1 MDLNNLEK
9 IVTRVSKFDC
19 KLLPVVKNQDI
30 KSIKNLIEFGITDL
44 GENRL
49 EELNSHQKY
58 FSDVIYHFIAP
69 LQSRKISEVL
79 LKCSVLHSVSRKKE
93 IDLISKYYSGQQIF
107 IQVNID
113 NDPNKSGI
121 DKNNVNN
128 FVDYMKSKGIEASG
142 LMCIPNIESERKI
155 VFSEMQKL
163 NDNLK
168 NKYKNY
174 SGELSMGMSDDYEIA
189 LDYGATIV
197 RIGSKIFI

>member
-30 KSIKNLIEFGITDL
+30 KSIKNLIEFGITEL

-49 EELNSHQKY
+49 EELNLHQKY
-58 FSDVIYHFIAP
+58 FSDAIYHFIAP

-168 NKYKNY
+168 NEYKNY

>member
-30 KSIKNLIEFGITDL
+30 KSIKNLIDFGITDL

-49 EELNSHQKY
+49 EELNLHQKY
-58 FSDVIYHFIAP
+58 FSDAIYHFIAP

-163 NDNLK
+163 NNNLK

>member
-49 EELNSHQKY
+49 EELNLHQKY
-58 FSDVIYHFIAP
+58 FSDAIYHFIAP

-163 NDNLK
+163 NNNLK

>member
-30 KSIKNLIEFGITDL
+30 KSIKNLIDFGITDL

-49 EELNSHQKY
+49 EELNLHQKY
-58 FSDVIYHFIAP
+58 FSDAIYHFIAP

>member
-49 EELNSHQKY
+49 EELNLHQKY
-58 FSDVIYHFIAP
+58 FSDAIYHFIAP

-113 NDPNKSGI
+113 KDPNKSGI
-121 DKNNVNN
+121 DQDIVVN
-128 FVDYMKSKGIEASG
+128 FFEYMKSKKIEPSG
-142 LMCIPNIESERKI
+142 LMCIPNVKSERNL
-155 VFSEMQKL
+155 VFSDMQKL
-163 NDNLK
+163 NDKLK
-168 NKYKNY
+168 TEFKNY
-174 SGELSMGMSDDYEIA
+174 PGELSMGMSDDYEIA

-197 RIGSKIFI
+197 RIGSKIFV

>member
-49 EELNSHQKY
+49 EELNLHQKY
-58 FSDVIYHFIAP
+58 FSDAIYHFIAP

-197 RIGSKIFI
+197 RIGSKIFT

>member
-49 EELNSHQKY
+49 EELNLHQKY
-58 FSDVIYHFIAP
+58 FSDAIYHFIAP

-168 NKYKNY
+168 NEYKNY

>member
-49 EELNSHQKY
+49 EELNLHQKY
-58 FSDVIYHFIAP
+58 FSDAIYHFIAP

-93 IDLISKYYSGQQIF
+93 IDLISKYYSDQQIF

>member
-49 EELNSHQKY
+49 EELNLHQKY
-58 FSDVIYHFIAP
+58 FSDAIYHFIAP

-128 FVDYMKSKGIEASG
+128 FVEYMESKGIEASG

>member
-1 MDLNNLEK
+1 MDLNNLQE

-19 KLLPVVKNQDI
+19 KLLPVVKNQDV
-30 KSIKNLIEFGITDL
+30 KSIKQLIDFGIKDL

-49 EELNSHQKY
+49 EELNLHQKY
-58 FSDVIYHFIAP
+58 YSEVNYHFIAP

-79 LKCSVLHSVSRKKE
+79 LKCSVLHSVSREKE

-113 NDPNKSGI
+113 KDPNKSGI
-121 DKNNVNN
+121 ARDNVGK
-128 FVDYMKSKGIEASG
+128 FFEYMKSKKINPSG
-142 LMCIPNIESERKI
+142 LMCIPNFESERKV

-163 NDNLK
+163 NDEFK
-168 NKYKNY
+168 NKFKNY
-174 SGELSMGMSDDYEIA
+174 PGELSMGMSDDYEIA

-197 RIGSKIFI
+197 RIGSKIFS

>member
-49 EELNSHQKY
+49 EELNLHQKY
-58 FSDVIYHFIAP
+58 FSDAIYHFIAP

-163 NDNLK
+163 NNNLK

-197 RIGSKIFI
+197 RIGSKIFL

>member
-49 EELNSHQKY
+49 EELNLHQKY
-58 FSDVIYHFIAP
+58 FSDAIYHFIAP

-163 NDNLK
+163 NDDLK

-197 RIGSKIFI
+197 RIGSIIFI

>member
-49 EELNSHQKY
+49 EELNLHQKY
-58 FSDVIYHFIAP
+58 FSDAIYHFIAP

-107 IQVNID
+107 IQENID

>member
-49 EELNSHQKY
+49 EELNLHQKY
-58 FSDVIYHFIAP
+58 FSDAIYHFIAP

-128 FVDYMKSKGIEASG
+128 FVDYMESKGIEASG

-163 NDNLK
+163 NDDLK

>member
-49 EELNSHQKY
+49 EELNLHQKY
-58 FSDVIYHFIAP
+58 FSDAIYHFIAP

-121 DKNNVNN
+121 NKNNVNN

-168 NKYKNY
+168 NEYKNY

>member
-49 EELNSHQKY
+49 EELNLHQKH
-58 FSDVIYHFIAP
+58 FSDAIYHFIAP

>member
-30 KSIKNLIEFGITDL
+30 KSIKNLIDFGITDL

-49 EELNSHQKY
+49 EELNLHQKY
-58 FSDVIYHFIAP
+58 FSDAIYHFIAP

-113 NDPNKSGI
+113 NDPNKSGM

>member
-49 EELNSHQKY
+49 EELNLHQKY
-58 FSDVIYHFIAP
+58 FSDAIYHFIAP

-197 RIGSKIFI
+197 RIGSKIFV

>member
-1 MDLNNLEK
+1 MDVNNLEK

-49 EELNSHQKY
+49 EELNLHQKY
-58 FSDVIYHFIAP
+58 FSDAIYHFIAP

-113 NDPNKSGI
+113 NDPNKSGM

>member
-49 EELNSHQKY
+49 EELNLHQKY
-58 FSDVIYHFIAP
+58 FSDAIYHFIAP

-197 RIGSKIFI
+197 RIGSKIFL

>member
-1 MDLNNLEK
+1 MDLNNLQE

-19 KLLPVVKNQDI
+19 KLLPVVKNQDV
-30 KSIKNLIEFGITDL
+30 KSIKQLIDFGIKDL

-49 EELNSHQKY
+49 EELNLHQKY
-58 FSDVIYHFIAP
+58 YSEVNYHFIAP

-79 LKCSVLHSVSRKKE
+79 LKCSVLHSVSREKE

-113 NDPNKSGI
+113 KDPNKSGI
-121 DKNNVNN
+121 DKNNVSNY
-128 FVDYMKSKGIEASG
+128 FEYMKSKKIEPSG
-142 LMCIPNIESERKI
+142 LMCIPNIKSERKV

-163 NDNLK
+163 NDELK
-168 NKYKNY
+168 NEFKNY
-174 SGELSMGMSDDYEIA
+174 PGELSMGMSDDYEIA

-197 RIGSKIFI
+197 RIGSKIFT

>member
-49 EELNSHQKY
+49 EELNLHQKY
-58 FSDVIYHFIAP
+58 FSDAIYHFIAP

-121 DKNNVNN
+121 NKNNVNN

-142 LMCIPNIESERKI
+142 LMCIPNLESERKI

-163 NDNLK
+163 NDDLK
-168 NKYKNY
+168 NKFKNY

-197 RIGSKIFI
+197 RIGSKIFV

>member
-30 KSIKNLIEFGITDL
+30 KSIKNLIEFGITEL

-49 EELNSHQKY
+49 EELNLHQKY
-58 FSDVIYHFIAP
+58 FSDAIYHFIAP

-163 NDNLK
+163 NNNLK